1 MLAVERL
8 SGADRAWLMMERPTN
23 RMTIVGLVIYSSPL
37 GIADLRALV
46 EKRFLAHERFRCY
59 PEADALGARW
69 VPDVGFDIADHVLT
83 TKLPAGADKHDL
95 ERLVGRLA
103 STPLRPGRPLWT
115 FHLVEHWQGGSALI
129 IRIHHCYA
137 DGIALTRVLLSLAD
151 GVGAATPSGHHED
164 TATHLLP
171 FGVGALLERGIHYA
185 LHPLEATTL
194 AWDTAAVAGELT
206 RLGTM
211 ADDPATR
218 LKGPLSGTRRAA
230 WLDPIPL
237 EEVRAIGHVLGCT
250 INDVLV
256 STLAGALGRYLEAH
270 RDDVAGL
277 TIRAAVPVD
286 LRAADGSDP
295 PMGNR
300 FGLVFVELPVGT
312 RHPLERLYAVH
323 GAMQRLKGSHQALA
337 TLSLMSFIGNLP
349 SPVEEPATA
358 LFTAKASLVASNL
371 PGPREALTFA
381 GVPASQLL
389 FWVPQAGSIGI
400 GVSMLSYNGRVQFGV
415 IADKQLIPKP
425 AALTAQMAAEFDRL
439 VYLVL
444 LGGAALGG

>member
-8 SGADRAWLMMERPTN
+8 SGADRAWLMMDRPTN
-23 RMTIVGLVIYSSPL
+23 RMTIVSLIIYSSPL
-37 GIADLRALV
+37 GIGDLRALV
-46 EKRFLAHERFRCY
+46 EERFLAHERFRCY

-69 VPDVGFDIADHVLT
+69 VPDVAFDIADHVLT
-83 TKLPAGADKHDL
+83 TKLPARADKSDL

-103 STPLRPGRPLWT
+103 STPFEPGRPLWT

-137 DGIALTRVLLSLAD
+137 DGIALSRVLLSLAD
-151 GVGAATPSGHHED
+151 GPGAAAPPAHHEAD
-164 TATHLLP
+164 AAHLP
-171 FGVGALLERGIHYA
+171 FGLGSVLEKGIHYT
-185 LHPLEATTL
+185 LHPLEATTA
-194 AWDTAAVAGELT
+194 AWDTLALAGELT

-230 WLDPIPL
+230 WLEPISL
-237 EEVRAIGHVLGCT
+237 EEVRTIGHVLGCT

-300 FGLVFVELPVGT
+300 FGLVFVELPIGIH
-312 RHPLERLYAVH
+312 HPLERLYAVH

-337 TLSLMSFIGNLP
+337 VLGLMSFIGNLP
-349 SPVEEPATA
+349 SPAEEPATA
-358 LFTAKASLVASNL
+358 LFTAKASLVASNVA
-371 PGPREALTFA
+371 GPREPLIFKGA
-381 GVPASQLL
+381 PASQVL

-400 GVSMLSYNGRVQFGV
+400 GVSMLRYIGRVQFGV
-415 IADKQLIPKP
+415 IADKQLIPQP

>member
-1 MLAVERL
+1 MMEMERL
-8 SGADRAWLMMERPTN
+8 SGADRAWLMMDRPTN
-23 RMTIVGLVIYSSPL
+23 RMTIVSLVIYSRPL
-37 GIADLRALV
+37 SIDALRTLV
-46 EKRFLAHERFRCY
+46 EERFLAHGRFRCY

-69 VPDVGFDIADHVLT
+69 VPDVGFDIANHVLT
-83 TKLPAGADKHDL
+83 AKLPAGAGKHEL

-103 STPLRPGRPLWT
+103 STAFRPGRPLWT
-115 FHLVEHWQGGSALI
+115 FHLIEHWQGGSAAI
-129 IRIHHCYA
+129 IRVHHCYA

-151 GVGAATPSGHHED
+151 GASAPALPPYHE
-164 TATHLLP
+164 AEVSLLP
-171 FGVGALLERGIHYA
+171 FGVGAVLEKGLHYA

-194 AWDTAAVAGELT
+194 AWDTLSLAGELT
-206 RLGTM
+206 HLGTM
-211 ADDPATR
+211 ADDPPTH

-230 WLDPIPL
+230 WLEPIPL
-237 EEVRAIGHVLGCT
+237 EDVRAIGHVLGCT

-256 STLAGALGRYLEAH
+256 STLAGALGRYLAAH
-270 RDDVAGL
+270 HDAVEGL

-295 PMGNR
+295 PLGNR
-300 FGLVFVELPVGT
+300 FGLVFVELPVGI

-337 TLSLMSFIGNLP
+337 VLGLMAFIGNLP

-358 LFTAKASLVASNL
+358 LFTAKASLVASNV
-371 PGPREALTFA
+371 PGPRVPLLFK
-381 GVPASQLL
+381 GVPASQVL

-415 IADKQLIPKP
+415 IADKQLIPRP
-425 AALTAQMAAEFDRL
+425 AALTAQMASEFDRL

-444 LGGAALGG
+444 LGGAALPG